1 MERAQKVEIVASLHD
16 IFANAGLVV
25 VAHQKGLTVAEAIE
39 LRRKMGEAGATYRV
53 IKNRLARI
61 ALEDTP
67 YSGLSDMFTGPTAIA
82 FSDDP
87 VAAAK
92 VVVDYAKG
100 NEKLI
105 VIGGGLGED
114 TLDADRVKALASLPS
129 LDELRGKI
137 VGLLQASATKVAG
150 VLQAPGGQLAR
161 VLGAYATKEK
171 AA

>member
-1 MERAQKVEIVASLHD
+1 MERAQKVEIVASLHE

-25 VAHQKGLTVAEAIE
+25 VARQQGLTVAEAID

-61 ALEDTP
+61 ALENTP
-67 YSGLSDMFTGPTAIA
+67 YSGLSDLFAGPTAIA

-92 VVVDYAKG
+92 VVVAYAKG
-100 NEKLI
+100 NEKLT
-105 VIGGGLGED
+105 VLGGGLGED
-114 TLDADRVKALASLPS
+114 TLDADRVMALASLPS
-129 LDELRGKI
+129 LDALRGMI
-137 VGLLQASATKVAG
+137 VGLVQAPATMVAG

-161 VLGAYATKEK
+161 VLGAYAATEE

>member
-1 MERAQKVEIVASLHD
+1 MERAQKVEIVASLHE

-25 VAHQKGLTVAEAIE
+25 VAHQQGLTVAEAVE

-67 YSGLSDMFTGPTAIA
+67 YSGLSDLFTGPTAIA

-105 VIGGGLGED
+105 VLGGGLGED

-137 VGLLQASATKVAG
+137 VGLVLAPATKVAG

-161 VLGAYATKEK
+161 VLGAYAATEE

>member
-1 MERAQKVEIVASLHD
+1 MERAQKVEIVASLHE

-25 VAHQKGLTVAEAIE
+25 VARQQGLTVAEAVE
-39 LRRKMGEAGATYRV
+39 LRRKMGDAGATYRV

-67 YSGLSDMFTGPTAIA
+67 YSGLSDLFTGPTAIA

-92 VVVDYAKG
+92 VVVDYAKD
-100 NEKLI
+100 NNKLT
-105 VIGGGLGED
+105 VLGGGLGED
-114 TLDADRVKALASLPS
+114 TLDADRVKELASLPS
-129 LDELRGKI
+129 LDELRGRI
-137 VGLLQASATKVAG
+137 VGLVLAPATKVAA

-161 VLGAYATKEK
+161 VLGAYAATEE